1 MEGKSQS
8 GFGLYRLYTSHFF
21 WQNLITLDTLLEYK
35 RIFKSESKRISSK
48 SCPKNLHLPLRN
60 YSKRCTLHHL
70 RDWWNVQ
77 RTNLENT
84 SLISVD
90 RNNKATLLLT
100 ILGSIKVV
108 CNGFILSNILYCYS
122 EATKNTL
129 PCLRNPPCYDARFE
143 NLFVIIWLGEGKNHR
158 VLAWILT

>member
-1 MEGKSQS
+1 MTASQIGTLRLRKVLENRLKSRKSRPKKRSLAGRNHKSQN
-8 GFGLYRLYTSHFF
+8 GM
-21 WQNLITLDTLLEYK
+21 
-35 RIFKSESKRISSK
+35 
-48 SCPKNLHLPLRN
+48 LHTII
-60 YSKRCTLHHL
+60 K
-70 RDWWNVQ
+70 WWNVQ

-122 EATKNTL
+122 EATTSTL
-129 PCLRNPPCYDARFE
+129 PCCRIPPCYDARFE